1 MEAIPIPPPIP
12 IAPTF
17 VIPNPVI
24 AEPQWI
30 PPKWEPVP
38 VYQEDIP
45 DEPSVGPNESENKK
59 EPEAK
64 PPVKPIPPPQP
75 PPPPPLPDIP
85 ELSEVQTITVPIIDA
100 EIPVPRPEILV
111 TAATTAGVSSVVAVG
126 GTLVA
131 TTMFRQLQ
139 PILKPIFKFALKKV
153 AKIRKKPPP
162 VTWSRQRLLDRRSAA
177 AAVKLP
183 GLHQHKRGRK
193 VKKDGL

>member
-38 VYQEDIP
+38 IYQEDIP
-45 DEPSVGPNESENKK
+45 DEPSVGPNENKNK
-59 EPEAK
+59 EEPEAK
-64 PPVKPIPPPQP
+64 PPVKPIPPPEP

-85 ELSEVQTITVPIIDA
+85 ELSEIQTITLPFIDA
-100 EIPVPRPEILV
+100 EIPVPRPEILA
-111 TAATTAGVSSVVAVG
+111 TAATTAGVSSVVAVS
-126 GTLVA
+126 GTLFA

-139 PILKPIFKFALKKV
+139 PILKPIFKFVLKKV
-153 AKIRKKPPP
+153 AAVRKKPPP
-162 VTWSRQRLLDRRSAA
+162 LTYGRERLLARRQRIPD
-177 AAVKLP
+177 K
-183 GLHQHKRGRK
+183 K
-193 VKKDGL
+193 VKKGGS

>member
-12 IAPTF
+12 IAPTLQ
-17 VIPNPVI
+17 IPNPVI

-38 VYQEDIP
+38 IYQEDIP
-45 DEPSVGPNESENKK
+45 DEPSVGPNESENKE

-64 PPVKPIPPPQP
+64 PPVKPIPPPKP
-75 PPPPPLPDIP
+75 PPTPPLPDIP

-126 GTLVA
+126 GTLFA

-153 AKIRKKPPP
+153 AAIRKKPPP

-177 AAVKLP
+177 
-183 GLHQHKRGRK
+183 
-193 VKKDGL
+193 VKKQ